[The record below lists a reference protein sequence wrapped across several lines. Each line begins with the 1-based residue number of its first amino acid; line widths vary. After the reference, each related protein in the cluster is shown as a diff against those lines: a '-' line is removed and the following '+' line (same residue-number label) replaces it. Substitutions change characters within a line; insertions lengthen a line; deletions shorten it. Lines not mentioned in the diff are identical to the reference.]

1 MPAAL
6 GEGLLRS
13 RRTRVRIPPPPRV
26 LTQVREDC
34 WRCADALVTL
44 EDGVRPCN
52 GIADSDTRWLG
63 GSPQLEV
70 LGAIVISNA
79 VSMVNRF
86 TIEQMSAKKLLR
98 HENVLEDIIAIRGT
112 RMARRADHDIP
123 GLVLGPAAFPV
134 PVGLCRGIPTD
145 ATRR

>member
-1 MPAAL
+1 
-6 GEGLLRS
+6 
-13 RRTRVRIPPPPRV
+13 
-26 LTQVREDC
+26 VREDC

-44 EDGVRPCN
+44 EDRVRPCN

-98 HENVLEDIIAIRGT
+98 HENVLEDIRPTRGT
-112 RMARRADHDIP
+112 RMARRSHRDVT
-123 GLVLGPAAFPV
+123 GLVPRTSALPV
-134 PVGLCRGIPTD
+134 AVRLRRNASTV
-145 ATRR
+145 ATGR